1 MATPLPPLPMPPVLA
16 ESVPMMHP
24 ATVQKWDRILIPSP
38 AKRLM
43 TSFCIDRTQSARTD
57 HEPVRPRTRPRA
69 VCSMSGVPANRP
81 GSARDDNLVG
91 DGGQGGQEVDG
102 LRPRADGE
110 GDGIAAGC
118 RVRPSD
124 RLPEAIRPRRHRW
137 SP

>member
-1 MATPLPPLPMPPVLA
+1 M
-16 ESVPMMHP
+16 
-24 ATVQKWDRILIPSP
+24 QKWDRILIPSP

-43 TSFCIDRTQSARTD
+43 TSFCTT
-57 HEPVRPRTRPRA
+57 EPNPPGRITSPFVPAPRA
-69 VCSMSGVPANRP
+69 SAVQLDERRAGERP
-81 GSARDDNLVG
+81 ESARDDNLVG

-124 RLPEAIRPRRHRW
+124 RLPERSGPGVIGNGHRECRRCKPVLQRLNQ
-137 SP
+137 